1 MHKERLI
8 DKLSRKLGR
17 FAIQNLMSIIIGA
30 MALVFLSDLM
40 IQGTMGGSILSAL
53 IFDKAAIFS
62 GEVWRVFTFIFLPP
76 ETRLIFIIFALYL
89 YWLIGNSLEDNW
101 GAFKFNLFYLCGIIG
116 TIIAGLITGYA
127 TNSYINLSLFL
138 AFAIVFPDFELNL
151 FFLIPVKVK
160 YFAIFYLVLIGYM
173 IVVLPFYDKIAIIV
187 SLANVALFFMRDFIN
202 GIKNFYRRIKFK
214 RSSDIYWKNKR

>member
-1 MHKERLI
+1 
-8 DKLSRKLGR
+8 
-17 FAIQNLMSIIIGA
+17 

-40 IQGTMGGSILSAL
+40 IQGTKGVSILSAL

-187 SLANVALFFMRDFIN
+187 SLANVALFFIRDFIN

>member
-1 MHKERLI
+1 
-8 DKLSRKLGR
+8 
-17 FAIQNLMSIIIGA
+17 

-40 IQGTMGGSILSAL
+40 IQGTNGVSILSAL

>member
-1 MHKERLI
+1 MGKERFI
-8 DKLSRKLGR
+8 DKLNRKFGR
-17 FAIQNLMSIIIGA
+17 IAINNLMTIIIGA
-30 MALVFLSDLM
+30 MALVFVSDIM
-40 IQGTMGGSILSAL
+40 IQSTKGVSILSAL
-53 IFDKAAIFS
+53 IFNKTAIFS
-62 GEVWRVFTFIFLPP
+62 GEIWRIFTFIFLPP

-160 YFAIFYLVLIGYM
+160 YFAVFYLILIGYM
-173 IVVLPFYDKIAIIV
+173 IVVSPLSDKIAIIV
-187 SLANVALFFMRDFIN
+187 SLANILLFFMKDFIDR
-202 GIKNFYRRIKFK
+202 IKNLYRRIKFK
-214 RSSDIYWKNKR
+214 RSSDIYWRNKR

>member
-40 IQGTMGGSILSAL
+40 IQGTNGVSILSAL

>member
-30 MALVFLSDLM
+30 MVLVFLSDLM
-40 IQGTMGGSILSAL
+40 IQGTKGVSILSAL

>member
-1 MHKERLI
+1 
-8 DKLSRKLGR
+8 
-17 FAIQNLMSIIIGA
+17 

-40 IQGTMGGSILSAL
+40 IQGTKGVSILSAL